1 MGKTLVLLEINSYPP
16 IALFDKNNY
25 NTAMEKRRSRR
36 LQVSLKAERISGD
49 KKHGIFI
56 ENISENGIQIISAP
70 SNDHI
75 KYTAGKEVDL
85 KFRLSSGETLNL
97 RCKVKW
103 SYLKVPPNGMTDCIG
118 LEIIDPP
125 KQYIEFVKALH

>member
-1 MGKTLVLLEINSYPP
+1 MLLIS

-25 NTAMEKRRSRR
+25 NSAMEKRRSRR
-36 LQVSLKAERISGD
+36 LQVSLKAERISGNE
-49 KKHGIFI
+49 KNGVFI
-56 ENISENGIQIISAP
+56 ENISENGIYMLTTPSSTHKKYAP
-70 SNDHI
+70 GTD
-75 KYTAGKEVDL
+75 VDL

-103 SYLKVPPNGMTDCIG
+103 SYLKVPPNGLTDCIG

>member
-1 MGKTLVLLEINSYPP
+1 
-16 IALFDKNNY
+16 
-25 NTAMEKRRSRR
+25 MEKRRSRR
-36 LQVSLKAERISGD
+36 LQVSLKAERISGNE
-49 KKHGIFI
+49 KHGVFI
-56 ENISENGIQIISAP
+56 ENISENGIYMLTTPSSA
-70 SNDHI
+70 HK
-75 KYTAGKEVDL
+75 KYAPGTDVDL

-103 SYLKVPPNGMTDCIG
+103 SYLKVPPNGLTDCIG